1 MQTVPQQGLHGIKG
15 WSQAFRLLILLG
27 SPELNCRAPPHP
39 TPGFSASLRQ
49 RPLNAVPQVAV
60 SPNHKLFSWL
70 LHSCKFT
77 TVMNQNANL
86 CVFLWVMA
94 AELREGS

>member
-60 SPNHKLFSWL
+60 TPPQHKIISL
-70 LHSCKFT
+70 LLQTCNFAAI
-77 TVMNQNANL
+77 MNNN
-86 CVFLWVMA
+86 VNI
-94 AELREGS
+94 